1 MTIQQRTS
9 QVLARPQPVGS
20 SRPMP
25 EVAGVA
31 HRYINTGRLDVHVA
45 EAGSGPP
52 VLLLHGWPQHW
63 YAWRELIPLLAGSW
77 RLICPD
83 LRGFGWTDAPAD
95 GYRKVDLAADVV
107 ALLDT
112 LELDRADVI
121 GHGEGGRVGFE
132 LCLSQPERVRRLV
145 TLGAMHPYPSLRL
158 LAPHAWRSWWT
169 PLVETTW
176 LGRRVIGH
184 LPAVTRAVLRASAAN
199 RAALSDAVIEEFV
212 ASVRQPASARASE
225 RLMHEFAYHEMIPAL
240 LGANRSQ
247 RLRTP
252 ALMLNGER
260 DFFTPARA
268 LGDPGPYAD
277 DLRIQVIPAAGH
289 LLAEECPQTI
299 AAAASAFLQ

>member
-1 MTIQQRTS
+1 MTIHQRAS
-9 QVLARPQPVGS
+9 RLPDPVQPTA

-25 EVAGVA
+25 AVPGVE
-31 HRYINTGRLDVHVA
+31 HRQVETGRLRVHVA

-52 VLLLHGWPQHW
+52 LLLLHGWPQHW
-63 YAWRELIPLLAGSW
+63 FAWRKLIPLLADSR

-83 LRGFGWTDAPAD
+83 LRGFGWTDAPD
-95 GYRKVDLAADVV
+95 GGYRTADLAADAV
-107 ALLDT
+107 ALLDA
-112 LELDRADVI
+112 LELDQVDLI

-132 LCLSQPERVRRLV
+132 LCLSQPSRVRRLV
-145 TLGAMHPYPSLRL
+145 TLGAMHPYPSRRL
-158 LAPHAWRSWWT
+158 LAAQAWRYWWT
-169 PLVETTW
+169 PLVETSH

-184 LPAVTRAVLRASAAN
+184 LPAVTRAVLRASAAGSGE
-199 RAALSDAVIEEFV
+199 LSDAAIEEFV
-212 ASVRQPASARASE
+212 TSVRQPARARASE

-277 DLRIQVIPAAGH
+277 DLRIQVIPGAGH

>member
-1 MTIQQRTS
+1 MTIHQRTS
-9 QVLARPQPVGS
+9 QPGARPQARSGW
-20 SRPMP
+20 PMP
-25 EVAGVA
+25 EVPGVS
-31 HRYINTGRLDVHVA
+31 HRYVSTGRLGVHIA

-83 LRGFGWTDAPAD
+83 LRGFGWTDAPAT
-95 GYRKVDLAADVV
+95 GYRTADLAADAV
-107 ALLDT
+107 ALLDA
-112 LELDRADVI
+112 LELDRVDVI

-132 LCLSQPERVRRLV
+132 LCLSQAARVRRLV

-158 LAPHAWRSWWT
+158 LAPHAWRFWWT
-169 PLVETTW
+169 PLVETTL
-176 LGRRVIGH
+176 LGRRVIRH

-212 ASVRQPASARASE
+212 ASVRQSARARASE
-225 RLMHEFAYHEMIPAL
+225 RLMHEFAYHEMVPAL
-240 LGANRSQ
+240 LGANRSR
-247 RLRTP
+247 RLQVP

-260 DFFTPARA
+260 DFFIPARA
-268 LGDPGPYAD
+268 LGGSGPYAD

-289 LLAEECPQTI
+289 LLAEECPQTV
-299 AAAASAFLQ
+299 AAAARAFLQ